1 MAPMSISA
9 RAEQWRRDAE
19 VLRRYGQDSI
29 AAVLEAL
36 AGELESD
43 TVQVSPEVGLAD
55 AVRLSGYCAAHL
67 RRLVK
72 EEKLRN
78 LGTAKNPKF
87 STADLPRK
95 PGYSPDNKRLA
106 LGSPQPQISRHRQV
120 ARAVVQRRTNDGAD

>member
-9 RAEQWRRDAE
+9 RAELWRRDAE

-29 AAVLEAL
+29 AAVLETL

-43 TVQVSPEVGLAD
+43 TVQDAPEVGLAE
-55 AVRLSGYCAAHL
+55 AVRLSGYVAAHL

-78 LGTAKNPKF
+78 VGSPKNPRF
-87 STADLPRK
+87 LTSELPRK
-95 PGYSPDNKRLA
+95 PGYNPDNKRVA
-106 LGSPQPQISRHRQV
+106 SVSAQSHISTHKQV